1 MRMCFST
8 RSPFSARTVLESSMP
23 MMRSESRTEETSGL
37 VTITA
42 SSAKRIAMEAP
53 RSMPAGL
60 SQITQS
66 KRLRRSAMTL
76 PTPSSVS
83 ASLSR
88 VCEAGSSQRFSSR
101 LSLIS
106 ACGSFATPCNTLMRS
121 NTTRRSAPIT
131 RSRLRK
137 PTSKSTT
144 TTFSPRCASA
154 APSAAVVVVLPTPP
168 LPDVT
173 TSTLAISQISFW
185 SVQRS
190 NSHGV
195 ALEPGLSRPAAQG
208 RVDIVGGLVKAID
221 CKQFGLDL
229 LTIDACARVAV
240 HARHGTA
247 AQRAVDVNGAAGN
260 DLGAGA
266 DRTQNGDVA
275 FGKDH
280 GLAGA
285 HGAFEQQR
293 SRLGLD
299 LCLNLLGRTRLD
311 HAAPPARQQRRH
323 HGGQPALLHAL
334 DPEHADVAVLKA
346 REQMADA
353 GLAEIDRGQ
362 VDHHGAAGEEA
373 RRARDGGVDL
383 LQPVLDGNRRHE
395 HEGHIGAPAQANHLA
410 LRFYCSLH
418 SGRLVPCY

>member
-8 RSPFSARTVLESSMP
+8 RSPFSALTVLESSMP

-42 SSAKRIAMEAP
+42 SSAKRMASVAP
-53 RSMPAGL
+53 RSIPAGL
-60 SQITQS
+60 SQRIQS
-66 KRLRRSAMTL
+66 CPVRNSSMMR

-83 ASLSR
+83 ASLSL
-88 VCEAGSSQRFSSR
+88 VWDAGNSQRFSSR
-101 LSLIS
+101 LSRIK
-106 ACGSFATPCNTLMRS
+106 ACGSFATPCTTLTRS
-121 NTTRRSAPIT
+121 YTTRRSAPIT

-154 APSAAVVVVLPTPP
+154 APSAAVVVVLPPPP

-195 ALEPGLSRPAAQG
+195 ALEPGLSRLAAQG
-208 RVDIVGGLVKAID
+208 RVDIVGGLVKTID

-275 FGKDH
+275 FGEDH
-280 GLAGA
+280 GLARP
-285 HGAFEQQR
+285 HGGLEQQR
-293 SRLGLD
+293 GRPGLD
-299 LCLNLLGRTRLD
+299 LCLNLLGCTRLD
-311 HAAPPARQQRRH
+311 HAAPPA
-323 HGGQPALLHAL
+323 
-334 DPEHADVAVLKA
+334 
-346 REQMADA
+346 
-353 GLAEIDRGQ
+353 
-362 VDHHGAAGEEA
+362 
-373 RRARDGGVDL
+373 
-383 LQPVLDGNRRHE
+383 
-395 HEGHIGAPAQANHLA
+395 
-410 LRFYCSLH
+410 
-418 SGRLVPCY
+418 

>member
-23 MMRSESRTEETSGL
+23 MMRSESRIEETSGL

-42 SSAKRIAMEAP
+42 SSAKRIATEAP

-66 KRLRRSAMTL
+66 KRLRRSSMTL

-106 ACGSFATPCNTLMRS
+106 ACGSFATPCTTLMRS

-131 RSRLRK
+131 RSRLRR

-144 TTFSPRCASA
+144 TTLSPRCASA

-173 TSTLAISQISFW
+173 TKTLAIETILLSW
-185 SVQRS
+185 LVQRC
-190 NSHGV
+190 NSHGA
-195 ALEPGLSRPAAQG
+195 ALKPGLGRPAAQG
-208 RVDIVGGLVKAID
+208 FVDIVGSLVESID
-221 CKQFGLDL
+221 CKQFGFDL
-229 LTIDACARVAV
+229 LAKDARARVPV
-240 HARHGTA
+240 DPRHGAA
-247 AQRAVDVNGAAGN
+247 AQRAVDVDGATGD
-260 DLGAGA
+260 DLGTGA

-275 FGKDH
+275 FREDD

-285 HGAFEQQR
+285 HRAFEQQR
-293 SRLGLD
+293 GRLFGPD
-299 LCLNLLGRTRLD
+299 LRLRLLGHARLD
-311 HAAPPARQQRRH
+311 HATAAAREQRRH
-323 HGGQPALLHAL
+323 G
-334 DPEHADVAVLKA
+334 
-346 REQMADA
+346 
-353 GLAEIDRGQ
+353 
-362 VDHHGAAGEEA
+362 
-373 RRARDGGVDL
+373 
-383 LQPVLDGNRRHE
+383 
-395 HEGHIGAPAQANHLA
+395 
-410 LRFYCSLH
+410 
-418 SGRLVPCY
+418 